1 MTTRIAIA
9 QMTSG
14 TDSAVNA
21 AALSNHV
28 EAAATGGAA
37 MLFTPEMSGILD
49 RNTARLFAN
58 ARSEEDDVALAAVR
72 EAARKAGIWVAL
84 GSLALRDARYADRL
98 VNRSL
103 VIDDKG
109 EIRARYD
116 KMHLFDVEAAPGEYY
131 RESASFVAGAGVAL
145 AETPVG
151 TLGLAICYDVRFPRL
166 FDALSGAGAQVIAL
180 PAAFT
185 RPTGRAH
192 WHTLLRARAIE
203 TASFVVAAAQ
213 TGEHEDGRS
222 TYGHSL
228 VIDPWG
234 DILLD
239 AGEEPGLH
247 FVEIDLERI
256 ADVRRRIPVLQHRR
270 DIAAP

>member
-28 EAAATGGAA
+28 EAAAASGAK

-58 ARSEEDDVALAAVR
+58 ARGEEDDVALAAAR

>member
-21 AALSNHV
+21 AVLSGYI
-28 EAAATGGAA
+28 EAAAAGGAA
-37 MLFTPEMSGILD
+37 MLFTPEMSGMLD
-49 RNTARLFAN
+49 RNTARLFDN
-58 ARSEEDDVALAAVR
+58 ARGEDDDVALAAVR
-72 EAARKAGIWVAL
+72 EAARKTGIWVAL
-84 GSLALRDARYADRL
+84 GSLALRDARYPDRL

-145 AETPVG
+145 AQTPVG
-151 TLGLAICYDVRFPRL
+151 TLGLAICFPRL
-166 FDALSGAGAQVIAL
+166 FDALSGAGAEVIAL

-222 TYGHSL
+222 TYGHAL

-247 FVEIDLERI
+247 FAEIDLERI

>member
-21 AALSNHV
+21 AVLSGYI
-28 EAAATGGAA
+28 EAAAAGGAA
-37 MLFTPEMSGILD
+37 MLFTPEMSGMLD
-49 RNTARLFAN
+49 RNTARLFDN
-58 ARSEEDDVALAAVR
+58 ARSEDDDVALAAVR
-72 EAARKAGIWVAL
+72 EATRKAGIWIAL
-84 GSLALRDARYADRL
+84 GSLALRDARYSDRL

-145 AETPVG
+145 AQTPVG

-166 FDALSGAGAQVIAL
+166 FDALSGAGAEVIAL

-222 TYGHSL
+222 TYGHAL

-239 AGEEPGLH
+239 AGEEPGLY
-247 FVEIDLERI
+247 FAEIDLERI

>member
-28 EAAATGGAA
+28 EAAATGGAK

-58 ARSEEDDVALAAVR
+58 ARGEEDDVALAAVR
-72 EAARKAGIWVAL
+72 EAARKTGIWVAL

-247 FVEIDLERI
+247 FVQIDLERI

>member
-1 MTTRIAIA
+1 MTIRIAIA

-14 TDSAVNA
+14 TAPAANA
-21 AALSNHV
+21 AVLADHV
-28 EAAATGGAA
+28 AAAAADGAA
-37 MLFTPEMSGILD
+37 MLFTPEMSGMLD

-58 ARSEEDDVALAAVR
+58 ARSEDEDVALAAVR
-72 EAARKAGIWVAL
+72 KAAREAGIWVAL
-84 GSLALRDARYADRL
+84 GSLALRDARYPDRL

-103 VIDDKG
+103 VIDDTG

-131 RESASFVAGAGVAL
+131 RESASFVAGVGVSL

-166 FDALSGAGAQVIAL
+166 FDALSGAGAVVIAL

-203 TASFVVAAAQ
+203 TASFVIAAAQ

-239 AGEEPGLH
+239 ADEAPGLH
-247 FVEIDLERI
+247 FAEIDLSRAE
-256 ADVRRRIPVLQHRR
+256 DVRRRIPVLQHRR

>member
-21 AALSNHV
+21 AVLSGYI
-28 EAAATGGAA
+28 EAAAAGGAA
-37 MLFTPEMSGILD
+37 MLFTPEMSGMLD
-49 RNTARLFAN
+49 RNTARLFDN
-58 ARSEEDDVALAAVR
+58 ARSEDDDVALAAVR
-72 EAARKAGIWVAL
+72 EGARQAGIWVAL
-84 GSLALRDARYADRL
+84 GSLALRDARYPDRL

-145 AETPVG
+145 AQTPVG

-166 FDALSGAGAQVIAL
+166 FDALSGAGAEVIAL

-222 TYGHSL
+222 TYGHAL

-239 AGEEPGLH
+239 AGEEPGLY
-247 FVEIDLERI
+247 FADIDLERI

>member
-14 TDSAVNA
+14 TDSAANADVLAGYIA
-21 AALSNHV
+21 AAA
-28 EAAATGGAA
+28 EGGASIV
-37 MLFTPEMSGILD
+37 FTPEMSGMLD

-58 ARSEEDDVALAAVR
+58 ARGEEDDVALAAVR
-72 EAARKAGIWVAL
+72 DAAREAGIWVAL

-103 VIDDKG
+103 VIDNTG

-239 AGEEPGLH
+239 AGEAPGLH
-247 FVEIDLERI
+247 FVDLDLDRI

>member
-9 QMTSG
+9 QTTSG
-14 TDSAVNA
+14 IDPAANA
-21 AALSNHV
+21 AGLADTI
-28 EAAATGGAA
+28 AAAAEGGAA
-37 MLFTPEMSGILD
+37 MLFTPEMSGMLD
-49 RNTARLFAN
+49 RNSKRLFAN
-58 ARSEEDDVALAAVR
+58 ARGEDDDIVLAAVR
-72 EAARKAGIWVAL
+72 EGARKAGIWVAL
-84 GSLALRDARYADRL
+84 GSLALKDARHADRL
-98 VNRSL
+98 VNRSF
-103 VIDDKG
+103 VIDAEG

-116 KMHLFDVEAAPGEYY
+116 KMHLFDVEAAAGEVY
-131 RESASFVAGAGVAL
+131 RESASFAPGAGASL
-145 AETPVG
+145 AETPLG

-166 FDALSGAGAQVIAL
+166 FDALSGAGARVIAV

-203 TASFVVAAAQ
+203 TAAFVIAAAQ
-213 TGEHEDGRS
+213 TGEHEDGRA

-239 AGEEPGLH
+239 MGEPAGIG
-247 FVEIDLERI
+247 FVDLDLARVD
-256 ADVRRRIPVLQHRR
+256 DVRRRIPVLSHRR
-270 DIAAP
+270 EVAAP